1 MGRTHS
7 AGRGGTHADTPSY
20 RDPGPAWIFGT
31 ASKPGPLSFS
41 DGAVHTAIVLE
52 HHLDVIK
59 TDDHMIDRGPE
70 GGYAGGEVV
79 VPRTPEKSP
88 PV

>member
-1 MGRTHS
+1 
-7 AGRGGTHADTPSY
+7 
-20 RDPGPAWIFGT
+20 
-31 ASKPGPLSFS
+31 
-41 DGAVHTAIVLE
+41 VHTAIVLE